1 MVKSNQI
8 HKVINTLWLYARQP
22 GRVFKKNYKRPDVRK
37 FSRISA
43 KCLFLV
49 LFNRLKVLHLHLE
62 LPSDQENKN
71 GFEDEGLWFLGRK
84 VDLTL

>member
-1 MVKSNQI
+1 MAICLAAGKG
-8 HKVINTLWLYARQP
+8 L
-22 GRVFKKNYKRPDVRK
+22 KKNYKCPAVTK

-49 LFNRLKVLHLHLE
+49 LSNRLKVFHLHLE

-71 GFEDEGLWFLGRK
+71 GFAA
-84 VDLTL
+84 VSYTHLTLPTKRIV

>member
-1 MVKSNQI
+1 MLGS
-8 HKVINTLWLYARQP
+8 RE
-22 GRVFKKNYKRPDVRK
+22 GSSKKNYKRPDVRK

-49 LFNRLKVLHLHLE
+49 LSNRLKVLHLHLE

-71 GFEDEGLWFLGRK
+71 GFADEGLWFLGHR
-84 VDLTL
+84 VVSTL

>member
-1 MVKSNQI
+1 MLGS
-8 HKVINTLWLYARQP
+8 RE
-22 GRVFKKNYKRPDVRK
+22 GYKRLDVRK

-49 LFNRLKVLHLHLE
+49 LSNRLKVFHLHLE

-71 GFEDEGLWFLGRK
+71 GFADGAY
-84 VDLTL
+84 

>member
-1 MVKSNQI
+1 MAICLAAGKG
-8 HKVINTLWLYARQP
+8 L
-22 GRVFKKNYKRPDVRK
+22 KKNYKCPAVRK

-49 LFNRLKVLHLHLE
+49 LSNRLKVFHLHLE

-71 GFEDEGLWFLGRK
+71 GFADEGLWFLGHR
-84 VDLTL
+84 VDSTL